1 VVDLMTG
8 MIAQLLAWPTL
19 GIALLVFGFAPG
31 AVMRLIVLFYRR
43 GNPRRQELLGELYA
57 VPRIERPFWVVEQL
71 EVALF
76 EGLRDRIK
84 ASLDKA
90 AKRAGRKLI
99 HLEMLRE
106 EMDANGLRKVTV
118 ALSDGTVLQAEPD
131 DPFVSLLADDLARGW
146 RGRGWRGAQR
156 QVTPKEDHDPP
167 AEV

>member
-1 VVDLMTG
+1 MTG

-76 EGLRDRIK
+76 EGLRDRFKIW
-84 ASLDKA
+84 LD
-90 AKRAGRKLI
+90 
-99 HLEMLRE
+99 
-106 EMDANGLRKVTV
+106 TV
-118 ALSDGTVLQAEPD
+118 AMRIGHQLTEREKIRRDVERQIDQQPRIGLALRDRTIQLASSDDRFA
-131 DPFVSLLADDLARGW
+131 SLLADDVSRGW
-146 RGRGWRGAQR
+146 RGRGWRGAQLEVPP
-156 QVTPKEDHDPP
+156 QEDHDPP